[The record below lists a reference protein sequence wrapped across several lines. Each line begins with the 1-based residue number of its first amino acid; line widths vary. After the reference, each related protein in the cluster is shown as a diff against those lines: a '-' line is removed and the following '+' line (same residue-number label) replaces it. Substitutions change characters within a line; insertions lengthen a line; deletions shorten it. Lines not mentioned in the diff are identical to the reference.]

1 MGTAVNFINIPAELK
16 NGCRFCVWKM
26 EKGTGKS
33 TRLTKVPY
41 NPVTGGK
48 AQTNN
53 ADTFAPFAEVMKSY
67 AMGGYDGIGIRVA
80 AGIGAIDIDHCIRE
94 DGSLNDVAASV
105 LGIFKDAYFERSPSG
120 SGLRGFFRVE
130 EDFVFDKTVY
140 YINNRTHGLEV
151 YLPEATNRFVTV
163 TGNQYRAG
171 SVPLDMSSL
180 QTVLDSFM
188 KRKTQVTNTHIEPCS
203 YLTDEQVIEHAKAS
217 ASGERFMDYY
227 EGNWQKYFDNQS
239 DADMGFL
246 SMLSFWCG
254 CDEEQIDRIFRSSGM
269 MRAKWDRQQ
278 AGTTYGAISIR
289 NAVSTC
295 QQIYLPVSAADLTN
309 PDQEFEDLDEEEEK
323 KAADF
328 KADISR
334 IKLTLEEM
342 KPHSNPRYGRDEIGI
357 GNAFADFF
365 KPIARFNRDR
375 GIWYVYDGHIWRPD
389 EGGLMVAE
397 LAKFLADKL
406 YTFALQIKDEDV
418 RNRYIKRVQKLQ
430 LRKNR
435 KTMVED
441 TVCFSVILMHVID
454 FPEISAKMNHAT
466 YQNCVEVSF
475 IIL

>member
-1 MGTAVNFINIPAELK
+1 M
-16 NGCRFCVWKM
+16 
-26 EKGTGKS
+26 
-33 TRLTKVPY
+33 
-41 NPVTGGK
+41 
-48 AQTNN
+48 
-53 ADTFAPFAEVMKSY
+53 
-67 AMGGYDGIGIRVA
+67 
-80 AGIGAIDIDHCIRE
+80 
-94 DGSLNDVAASV
+94 
-105 LGIFKDAYFERSPSG
+105 
-120 SGLRGFFRVE
+120 
-130 EDFVFDKTVY
+130 
-140 YINNRTHGLEV
+140 
-151 YLPEATNRFVTV
+151 
-163 TGNQYRAG
+163 
-171 SVPLDMSSL
+171 
-180 QTVLDSFM
+180 
-188 KRKTQVTNTHIEPCS
+188 
-203 YLTDEQVIEHAKAS
+203 
-217 ASGERFMDYY
+217 
-227 EGNWQKYFDNQS
+227 
-239 DADMGFL
+239 
-246 SMLSFWCG
+246 
-254 CDEEQIDRIFRSSGM
+254 
-269 MRAKWDRQQ
+269 
-278 AGTTYGAISIR
+278 
-289 NAVSTC
+289 
-295 QQIYLPVSAADLTN
+295 
-309 PDQEFEDLDEEEEK
+309 DEEEEK

-454 FPEISAKMNHAT
+454 FPEISAKMDHTAN
-466 YQNCVEVSF
+466 QNSGEVSV